1 MVGARVRLNIRRAL
15 PKNPVKMNTFLFP
28 TLSEML
34 PHIRENITYAARFI
48 ETNKLVSAT
57 DMTSNLTIT
66 NSSITGYINVILNIS
81 RNVKIPRIYI
91 SR

>member
-1 MVGARVRLNIRRAL
+1 MKCRT
-15 PKNPVKMNTFLFP
+15 PQKNPVTMNIFLFP
-28 TLSEML
+28 NLSEVL
-34 PHIRENITYAARFI
+34 PHIRENITYAARFT

-57 DMTSNLTIT
+57 DVTSNRSIT
-66 NSSITGYINVILNIS
+66 KSSITGYINVTLNIS